1 MSGAGAAGTALSVG
15 GSVLGALNGAA
26 AARKKNGILTNGT
39 REQDRYGMEAT
50 RATGDFLQQL
60 RGSRANPAPER
71 AAFTGALGAG
81 SVGGLPTASSRF
93 RSDAAGATNAT
104 QGYGR
109 NMADLFARIRA
120 PQLQRQNENEMMVGL
135 GNTLKPI
142 QMQSQDSQ
150 FLTNLR
156 AGMTQPNPWLNLLS
170 QGMQQGGN
178 YMVANG

>member
-1 MSGAGAAGTALSVG
+1 MSAGGVGAAVSLG

-39 REQDRYGMEAT
+39 REQDRYGMDAT
-50 RATGDFLQQL
+50 RVTGDFLQQL
-60 RGSRANPAPER
+60 RGSRPNAAPER
-71 AAFTGALGAG
+71 AAFSGAIGNNG
-81 SVGGLPTASSRF
+81 VGGLPTASARF
-93 RSDAAGATNAT
+93 RNDAAGATNAT

-109 NMADLFARIRA
+109 NLADLFARIRA
-120 PQLQRQNENEMMVGL
+120 PALQRQNESQTMVEM
-135 GNTLKPI
+135 GNALKPI

-178 YMVANG
+178 YMVSNG